1 MANCCG
7 VCSTIPTTIASR
19 QSVTRNVDVFLRVF
33 LRCMLLKTLLYVVCC
48 AVRRLGAQVIGM
60 GIERSSSY
68 AVCCT
73 NAVCCMPFLRCMLY
87 AACCLHEPAGDVT
100 GAHFSKRKDQTA
112 GGVTGA
118 QVIGVRIERSSSYAV
133 CCTYA
138 VCCMLH
144 AVFIKPQGT
153 LQVHTS

>member
-1 MANCCG
+1 
-7 VCSTIPTTIASR
+7 
-19 QSVTRNVDVFLRVF
+19 
-33 LRCMLLKTLLYVVCC
+33 
-48 AVRRLGAQVIGM
+48 
-60 GIERSSSY
+60 
-68 AVCCT
+68 
-73 NAVCCMPFLRCMLY
+73 MLY

-144 AVFIKPQGT
+144 AVFIQQQGT
-153 LQVHTS
+153 FGAHFSKRMDQTAGGVTGAQVIGVIFLEST